1 MRISPASGHM
11 HEAVKAWI
19 GAAMCCIAILG
30 LVLLALHALPLG
42 VR

>member
-1 MRISPASGHM
+1 MRISPASGDM
-11 HEAVKAWI
+11 HKALTAWI

-30 LVLLALHALPLG
+30 LVLLALHALPVS